1 MSSRIFYNSRSEAIQ
16 LGRRVGIGGEGTV
29 YEILGQ
35 SDLVAKIYHQTPP
48 PEKAEKLIALSR
60 LGADRLF
67 NLSAWPVDVLR
78 HQSLPAGGGA
88 PDGGANDNIIGFLM
102 KKIGEAEEVHAL
114 HSPKSR
120 LQKFPDASWAFL
132 IYVAA
137 NIARAVSVIHEHGY
151 VVGDV
156 NPKNILVTRKATVF
170 LLDCDSFQISVDGKT
185 YRCEGGFPEYTPPEL
200 HGVTFKD
207 VERNQAHDC
216 FGLAVI
222 IFQLLFLGRH
232 PFSGRFLGV
241 GEMPLERAIR
251 EHRFAFGQDAVS
263 RQMQPPPGTLALGAI
278 PASVNELFR
287 RAFLS
292 PHRPPARDWI
302 EPLESL
308 AKSLKKCHLHTGH
321 HFYQGLADCPWC
333 ELEMRA
339 RIRLFNF
346 GAATNQNR
354 GHFRLDEVWQ
364 EIENVAT
371 ANISQILEPAA
382 GNPFLPLVT
391 TSETAREIATAKRRR
406 VSFALCFAG
415 FAGFLCSFF
424 GGFCFGLI
432 LLIAAIAII
441 RIINGET
448 ANLPTK
454 IPSLMHPPPISNDP
468 FIRQIEAARQ
478 NAEESL
484 AQLKVRWQQEA
495 GSQRFLAGL
504 RNLHSQKET
513 YQNLARIRQ
522 HRLEQLENHAKAA
535 QFDEFLKQF
544 QIADA
549 DIEEVNLATKILLR
563 SYGIETAADLSQ
575 PRLEQIQTLDEQRA
589 ANLRGWR
596 WELARK
602 FVFDPANGVAPQAR
616 LAVEREM
623 DELRLKLEHEMSS
636 GAYYLR
642 RIKLDIEEGQ
652 RKLQPLM
659 TAAQKSLAQVQKDY
673 EAVTKPVSAKLA
685 ILVLIIAFLFG
696 LMADVS
702 SPSSQ
707 EYNSSGP
714 QPQLIIETKPAI
726 SLEDQQKAM
735 ELYLEGLDFLKN
747 NEFEAAANSFQQ
759 SIALNSEYSF
769 AQQELGKVLYRLG
782 RYAGS
787 VSATKEAIRLT
798 KNPDLFFGL
807 YYQMGLANRA
817 QNELLYAKDD
827 LMIAVSF
834 IQDGTRWEETHIYAY
849 YLLAEVLQDLN
860 DIDAAIT
867 SLENDLRNGTGKPI
881 QRFELA
887 NLYLRVG
894 KIEEAR
900 QQYRQLKTRN
910 KSLAAA
916 LKKLMA
922 KYSIR

>member
-1 MSSRIFYNSRSEAIQ
+1 MSSRIFYNSQSEAIQ

-29 YEILGQ
+29 YEILGH
-35 SDLVAKIYHQTPP
+35 SDLVAKIYHKAPP

-67 NLSAWPVDVLR
+67 KLSAWPVDVLR
-78 HQSLPAGGGA
+78 DQALPADGGVS
-88 PDGGANDNIIGFLM
+88 DGGANDNIIGFVM

-207 VERNQAHDC
+207 VERNQTHDC
-216 FGLAVI
+216 FGLAVV

-522 HRLEQLENHAKAA
+522 HRLEQLENDAKAA

-589 ANLRGWR
+589 ANLRGCR

-659 TAAQKSLAQVQKDY
+659 AAAQKSLAQVQKDS
-673 EAVTKPVSAKLA
+673 EQGNFADAEDL
-685 ILVLIIAFLFG
+685 FLR
-696 LMADVS
+696 
-702 SPSSQ
+702 
-707 EYNSSGP
+707 
-714 QPQLIIETKPAI
+714 
-726 SLEDQQKAM
+726 
-735 ELYLEGLDFLKN
+735 
-747 NEFEAAANSFQQ
+747 AAAVDPKLGD
-759 SIALNSEYSF
+759 AH
-769 AQQELGKVLYRLG
+769 QERGYALYRLG
-782 RYAGS
+782 RYADSIASSEKAIIIKTDGS
-787 VSATKEAIRLT
+787 TFEPFYYLGLAHSALNDSINAKHTFLT
-798 KNPDLFFGL
+798 SIAHLPEESKWEEKHIDA
-807 YYQMGLANRA
+807 YYQLATIL
-817 QNELLYAKDD
+817 QGDE
-827 LMIAVSF
+827 
-834 IQDGTRWEETHIYAY
+834 IQ
-849 YLLAEVLQDLN
+849 
-860 DIDAAIT
+860 AAII
-867 SLENDLRNGTGKPI
+867 SLENVLRTGAGGDH
-881 QRFELA
+881 QQFELG
-887 NLYLRVG
+887 NLYLRAG
-894 KIEEAR
+894 RTEEAN
-900 QQYRQLKTRN
+900 QKYEELKQKN
-910 KSLAAA
+910 QALAAA

-922 KYSIR
+922 KYNTR